1 VVKAHAQ
8 KQLIDSLDRT
18 TALAQKLKIIKAIVD
33 QNVNEPKVSL
43 KYAKLG
49 ESISRAPEY
58 FAENNSFIRS
68 KGIAYVFQQKLDSA
82 IIMFNQALFNAK
94 KKQDPVIIAKCET
107 MFGFMHGEKAEYD
120 KAISAYLKSLKIL
133 EKTTEYRS
141 IGNANHNIAIYLLRL
156 DRDNEALN
164 YAETA
169 IAYLL
174 KHNSKPNQ
182 ELLNAYNT
190 KGVALVSSKKY
201 SEAIETYNK
210 SIEMATNL
218 GGNANGLSNGY
229 TNLANVYLKIDSSR
243 AEIIPL
249 QHKALKA
256 LNGRTDR
263 TSLRG
268 LASTNMNIG
277 ILLKRKGDNIGS
289 LTYLEEALKYSK
301 LINDKDY
308 LRKVYLNLSECTGNL
323 KDFETAY
330 EYGYLNRKYTDSV
343 RSETIEKSIS
353 AERVKFE
360 TEKKEA
366 EIVLLNTKNQLQKAD
381 LDKSKLQILNDELEL
396 KERKILLE
404 SQSLTLK
411 NQTLELNAKEVVVQ
425 NTKLENDKNIQKVK
439 YLDIENQLNKA
450 NIKAKNW
457 FLRLLALA
465 FLVSAILGYLL
476 YNRRKLQQ
484 EAKLSQEV
492 AKQQELATQAVLE
505 AEERERKRI
514 SSDLHD
520 GVGQTIM
527 ALKMS
532 LLGILD
538 FLEFKNEKSQKVFEN
553 ALLLANDSAKEVRTI
568 SHQMMPHALLK
579 KGLSAAL
586 QEFIDKVELDNLK
599 INLSIQNL
607 GQNLDSQQESVL
619 YRVIQEAV
627 NNVVKHAKASKL
639 DISLTKTGSAIEA
652 SIEDNGLG
660 FEPTGKE
667 FEGIGLKNIQ
677 DRVAFL
683 KGKVSINSQKGKGTK
698 LAITIPLA

>member
-1 VVKAHAQ
+1 VVKTNAQ

-18 TALAQKLKIIKAIVD
+18 TALVQKLKIIRAILD

-49 ESISRAPEY
+49 ESISKAPEY
-58 FAENNSFIRS
+58 FAENNSFLRS
-68 KGIAYVFQQKLDSA
+68 QGIAYLFLQKLDSA
-82 IIMFNQALFNAK
+82 TIIFNQALINAK
-94 KKQDPVIIAKCET
+94 KKQDPIIIAKCET

-164 YAETA
+164 YTETA
-169 IAYLL
+169 ITNLL

-201 SEAIETYNK
+201 NEAIETYNK
-210 SIEMATNL
+210 SIDMATNL
-218 GGNANGLSNGY
+218 GGNANGLANGY

-249 QHKALKA
+249 QQKA
-256 LNGRTDR
+256 LNALKGRTDR

-289 LTYLEEALKYSK
+289 LPYLEEALKYCK

-308 LRKVYLNLSECTGNL
+308 YRKVYLNLSECTGNL

-343 RSETIEKSIS
+343 RSEIIEKSIS

-366 EIVLLNTKNQLQKAD
+366 EIVLLNTKNQLQKTD

-396 KERKILLE
+396 KERQNQLE
-404 SQSLTLK
+404 TQSLTLK
-411 NQTLELNAKEVVVQ
+411 NQNLELNAKDALVK

-439 YLDIENQLNKA
+439 LLDVENQLSKA
-450 NIKAKNW
+450 NLKTKNGI
-457 FLRLLALA
+457 LVLLGSA
-465 FLVSAILGYLL
+465 FLASLLVGYLL

-484 EAKLSQEV
+484 EAQLQKEV
-492 AKQQELATQAVLE
+492 THQQELATQAVLE

-514 SSDLHD
+514 STDLHD
-520 GVGQTIM
+520 GVGQSIM
-527 ALKMS
+527 ALKMN
-532 LLGILD
+532 LEGISQQ
-538 FLEFKNEKSQKVFEN
+538 LEFKSEKAKDIFEK
-553 ALLLANDSAKEVRTI
+553 AMLLADDSAKEVRTI
-568 SHQMMPHALLK
+568 SHQMMPNALLK
-579 KGLSAAL
+579 SGLGSAIR
-586 QEFIDKVELDNLK
+586 EFISKVQVGNLR
-599 INLSIQNL
+599 INLEINNL
-607 GQNLDSQQESVL
+607 NDPLNNNIEKVL
-619 YRVIQEAV
+619 YRVIQESV
-627 NNVVKHAKASKL
+627 NNVIKHANASELK
-639 DISLTKTGSAIEA
+639 ISLSKTTQNIECH
-652 SIEDNGLG
+652 IKDNGQG
-660 FEPTGKE
+660 FKAQNTD
-667 FEGIGLKNIQ
+667 FEGIGLKNIK
-677 DRVAFL
+677 DRVNFL
-683 KGKVSINSQKGKGTK
+683 KGSVTIDSKLNEGTS
-698 LAITIPLA
+698 LTILIPC